1 MHKFCILFH
10 VNSGESCEYPQ
21 NPPHGKW
28 DCFTHGKP
36 VNRRGLITAA
46 ADGEYEP
53 YQGNHDSHFIALQ
66 KKCHNKSVQ
75 GRAGLT
81 ESCLEHVNLR
91 CHNMVS
97 SICVNF
103 TCDLFWTKTYSGVNW
118 NILCSWK
125 NFSGFQCRLECDSG
139 FIAQRTPVIN
149 CVDGVYAQGVII
161 GSISDTFLVGF
172 VQI

>member
-91 CHNMVS
+91 CPNMVS
-97 SICVNF
+97 SIM
-103 TCDLFWTKTYSGVNW
+103 
-118 NILCSWK
+118 
-125 NFSGFQCRLECDSG
+125 
-139 FIAQRTPVIN
+139 
-149 CVDGVYAQGVII
+149 
-161 GSISDTFLVGF
+161 SISLAIYFEQRHILASTETFYALERTFQVSNAGLN
-172 VQI
+172 VIQALLPSEHL